1 VNIFTAIAEA
11 IAAVGAAV
19 AAIGAVIGV
28 NSWRHQLRANVDF
41 EAARRALLAALKV
54 RHAIRA
60 FRNPFHSIQEI
71 AATGAESFSNYE
83 RELYTRRWKSVV
95 EAGEELRAV
104 ELEGEVLWG
113 RDFAAQLKVLT
124 DCVRDLSFAID
135 DYLRRKEGAPGT
147 DPDSRYLTEAEAI
160 VKKKVGKQALDEFE
174 TKVFAA
180 VEALEAFLRP
190 KLAAGRRA
198 KKSEHRT

>member
-1 VNIFTAIAEA
+1 MEIFAAAVEA
-11 IAAVGAAV
+11 IAAIGAAV
-19 AAIGAVIGV
+19 AAIVAVVGV
-28 NSWRHQLRANVDF
+28 NSWRKQLRANVNFD
-41 EAARRALLAALKV
+41 AARRSLLAALKV
-54 RHAIRA
+54 RDAIRA

-71 AATGAESFSNYE
+71 AATGADSLQGYE

-113 RDFAAQLKVLT
+113 YEYTKRVKPLT

-147 DPDSRYLTEAEAI
+147 DPDSPYLAKAEAI
-160 VKKKVGKQALDEFE
+160 VKGKVGRDAPDEFE
-174 TKVFAA
+174 AKVLAA
-180 VEALEAFLRP
+180 VKALEDFLRP
-190 KLAAGRRA
+190 MLAA
-198 KKSEHRT
+198 K